1 MRVITGKGQIVREY
15 ILTAPEGTII
25 LPERGLDLDEQASF
39 LK

>member
-25 LPERGLDLDEQASF
+25 LQFFSKNAH
-39 LK
+39 